1 MCCVLCWGTSIR
13 RRSRQYIILRDNQ
26 WISLGSAG
34 HNTPPSRECFVV
46 DATQFYWTL
55 IPDFST
61 VLPFRS
67 CPPGIVAIFIYVSL
81 IGLFFILAGHKI
93 INFVLFFST
102 LPGWLFKISLSSPE
116 ELKQLM
122 NESQYEK
129 FLKESDDH

>member
-1 MCCVLCWGTSIR
+1 M
-13 RRSRQYIILRDNQ
+13 
-26 WISLGSAG
+26 
-34 HNTPPSRECFVV
+34 
-46 DATQFYWTL
+46 
-55 IPDFST
+55 
-61 VLPFRS
+61 

-93 INFVLFFST
+93 INFVLFFSL